1 LSPSITHRIEQIAMA
16 NLSLISD
23 LKKTASTKI
32 VLLVLDGLGG
42 LPRESD
48 GRTELEAAATPTMDR
63 LAREGTLGLT
73 IPLAAGLTPGSGPAH
88 LSLFGYD
95 PIARP
100 VGRGV
105 LESIGVGLGVQAGD
119 VAARGNFCTV
129 DGLGRISDRR
139 AGRIP
144 GDRARPIAE
153 KLSAIKVDG
162 AQVTVRHVREHRFA
176 VVFRGKDLDPAL
188 EDTDPQMTGVA
199 PLPVRAARPGAE
211 RTAAIVQAWV
221 DQAFGALKG
230 EAQANALTLRGF
242 STDPAL
248 PPFPQTFGLRAA
260 CIAVYP
266 MYRGVAALAGMQVV
280 PFEGEAPED
289 EFRAAGAAWPDFD
302 FLFIHVKKPDSR
314 GEDGDFEGKA
324 RAIEEVDRALPALLG
339 LKPDVLAIT
348 GDHSTPSRLRSHSW
362 HPVPL
367 LLWAPATARRDPQ
380 DRFGE
385 TACAAGGLGTFPASD
400 LMPLLLA
407 HAGRLEKYGA

>member
-1 LSPSITHRIEQIAMA
+1 MA
-16 NLSLISD
+16 NLNLMSELH
-23 LKKTASTKI
+23 KKSSTHI
-32 VLLVLDGLGG
+32 VLLVMDGLGG
-42 LPRESD
+42 LPRETD
-48 GRTELEAAATPTMDR
+48 GPTELEAAATPNMDR
-63 LAREGTLGLT
+63 LAREGTLGMT
-73 IPLAAGLTPGSGPAH
+73 VPLGTGLTPGSGPAH

-95 PIARP
+95 PIAQP

-105 LESIGVGLGVQAGD
+105 LESIGVGLKVGPGD
-119 VAARGNFCTV
+119 VAARGNFCTI
-129 DGLGRISDRR
+129 DAQGRITDRR

-144 GDRARPIAE
+144 GAQAGPITERLAQ
-153 KLSAIKVDG
+153 IHVDG

-176 VVFRGKDLDPAL
+176 VVLSGAGLDPSL
-188 EDTDPQMTGVA
+188 DDTDPQATGVP
-199 PLPVRAARPGAE
+199 PLPVRATRPAAAA
-211 RTAAIVQAWV
+211 TAAIVQAWV
-221 DQAFGALKG
+221 DQAFERLRG
-230 EAQANALTLRGF
+230 EPLANGLTLRGF

-248 PPFPQTFGLRAA
+248 PPFPQTFGVRAG

-266 MYRGVAALAGMQVV
+266 MYRGVSALAGMQVV
-280 PFEGEAPED
+280 PFDGEAPQD
-289 EFRAAGAAWPDFD
+289 EFRAAAGAWDEYD
-302 FLFIHVKKPDSR
+302 FLFIHIKKPDSR

-324 RAIEEVDRALPALLG
+324 RAIEEVDQALPALLD

-367 LLWAPATARRDPQ
+367 LLWAPATTRRDVQ

-400 LMPLLLA
+400 VMPLLLA

>member
-1 LSPSITHRIEQIAMA
+1 MA
-16 NLSLISD
+16 NLPLISE
-23 LKKTASTKI
+23 LKKAAPTKI

-63 LAREGTLGLT
+63 LAREGTLGMT
-73 IPLAAGLTPGSGPAH
+73 VPLGAGLTPGSGPAH

-105 LESIGVGLGVQAGD
+105 LESIGVGLEVRPGD
-119 VAARGNFCTV
+119 VAARGNFCTI
-129 DGLGRISDRR
+129 DAQGRITDRR

-144 GDRARPIAE
+144 GDQAAPITERLAG
-153 KLSAIKVDG
+153 IRVDG
-162 AQVTVRHVREHRFA
+162 AQVAVRHVREHRFA
-176 VVFRGKDLDPAL
+176 IVLRGPGLDPAL
-188 EDTDPQMTGVA
+188 DDTDPQATGVP
-199 PLPVRAARPGAE
+199 PLPVRAAQASAA
-211 RTAAIVQAWV
+211 RTAEIVQAWV
-221 DQAFGALKG
+221 LQAFERLRG
-230 EAQANALTLRGF
+230 EPLANGLTLRGF

-248 PPFPQTFGLRAA
+248 PPFPATFGVRAG

-266 MYRGVAALAGMQVV
+266 MYRGVSALAGMQVV
-280 PFEGEAPED
+280 PFDGETPED
-289 EFRAAGAAWPDFD
+289 EFRAAADVWDKYD

-324 RAIEEVDRALPALLG
+324 RAIEEVDRALPALLD
-339 LKPDVLAIT
+339 LRPDVLAIT

-367 LLWAPATARRDPQ
+367 LLWSPATTRRDVQ

>member
-1 LSPSITHRIEQIAMA
+1 MTNLNLIAE
-16 NLSLISD
+16 LQ
-23 LKKTASTKI
+23 KKASTHI
-32 VLLVLDGLGG
+32 VLLVMDGLGG

-48 GRTELEAAATPTMDR
+48 GMTELEAAATPNMDR
-63 LAREGTLGLT
+63 LAREGTLGMT
-73 IPLAAGLTPGSGPAH
+73 VPLGAGLTPGSGPAH

-105 LESIGVGLGVQAGD
+105 LESIGVGLRVGPGD

-129 DGLGRISDRR
+129 DAQGRITDRR
-139 AGRIP
+139 AGRIA
-144 GDRARPIAE
+144 GAQAGPITERLAQ
-153 KLSAIKVDG
+153 IQVDG

-176 VVFRGKDLDPAL
+176 VVLSGAGLDPSL
-188 EDTDPQMTGVA
+188 DDTDPQATGVP
-199 PLPVRAARPGAE
+199 PLPVRATRPAAAA
-211 RTAAIVQAWV
+211 TAAIVQNWV
-221 DQAFGALKG
+221 NQAFESLRG
-230 EAQANALTLRGF
+230 ETLANGLTLRGF

-260 CIAVYP
+260 CVAVYP
-266 MYRGVAALAGMQVV
+266 MYRGVSALAGMQIV
-280 PFEGEAPED
+280 PFDGETPQD
-289 EFRAAGAAWPDFD
+289 EFRAAAGVWADYD
-302 FLFIHVKKPDSR
+302 FLFIHIKKPDSR

-324 RAIEEVDRALPALLG
+324 RAIEEVDQALPALLD
-339 LKPDVLAIT
+339 LRPDVLAIT

-367 LLWAPATARRDPQ
+367 LLWAPATTRRDVQ

-385 TACAAGGLGTFPASD
+385 TACAAGGLGTLPASD

>member
-1 LSPSITHRIEQIAMA
+1 MA
-16 NLSLISD
+16 NLTTISD
-23 LKKTASTKI
+23 LQKMATTHI
-32 VLLVLDGLGG
+32 VLLVMDGLGG
-42 LPRESD
+42 LPRDLD
-48 GRTELEAAATPTMDR
+48 GQTELEAAATPNMDR
-63 LAREGTLGLT
+63 LAREGTLGMT
-73 IPLAAGLTPGSGPAH
+73 IPLGAGLTPGSGPAH

-105 LESIGVGLGVQAGD
+105 LESIGVGLEVGPGD
-119 VAARGNFCTV
+119 VAARGNFCTL
-129 DGLGRISDRR
+129 DSQGRIIDRR

-144 GDRARPIAE
+144 GDQAAPITERLA
-153 KLSAIKVDG
+153 AIRLDG

-176 VVFRGKDLDPAL
+176 IVLRGPGLDPAL
-188 EDTDPQMTGVA
+188 DDTDPQTTGVP
-199 PLPVRAARPGAE
+199 PLPVRALQPSAAK
-211 RTAAIVQAWV
+211 TASLVQAWV
-221 DQAFGALKG
+221 DQAFERLRG
-230 EAQANALTLRGF
+230 EPMANGLTLRGF

-248 PPFPQTFGLRAA
+248 PPFPKTFGVRAG

-266 MYRGVAALAGMQVV
+266 MYRGVSALAGMQVV
-280 PFEGEAPED
+280 AFDGETPGD
-289 EFRAAGAAWPDFD
+289 EFRAAAAVWNDYD

-324 RAIEEVDRALPALLG
+324 QAIEDVDRALPALLD
-339 LKPDVLAIT
+339 LKPDVLAVT

-367 LLWAPATARRDPQ
+367 LLWAPATTRRDVQ
-380 DRFGE
+380 ERFGE
-385 TACAAGGLGTFPASD
+385 TACAAGGLGNFPASD

>member
-1 LSPSITHRIEQIAMA
+1 MA
-16 NLSLISD
+16 NLPLLSE
-23 LKKTASTKI
+23 LKKAAATKI

-48 GRTELEAAATPTMDR
+48 GQTELEAAATPNMDR
-63 LAREGTLGLT
+63 LAREGTLGMT
-73 IPLAAGLTPGSGPAH
+73 IPLGAGLTPGSGPAH

-105 LESIGVGLGVQAGD
+105 LESIGVGLEVRPGD
-119 VAARGNFCTV
+119 VAARGNFCTI
-129 DGLGRISDRR
+129 DAQGLITDRR

-144 GDRARPIAE
+144 RDQAAPITERLAE
-153 KLSAIKVDG
+153 IRVDG
-162 AQVTVRHVREHRFA
+162 ASVAVRHVREHRFA
-176 VVFRGKDLDPAL
+176 IVLRGPGLDPAL
-188 EDTDPQMTGVA
+188 EDTDPQATGVA
-199 PLPVRAARPGAE
+199 PLPVRAALPPATK
-211 RTAAIVQAWV
+211 TAAIVQAWV
-221 DQAFGALKG
+221 DQAFERLRG
-230 EAQANALTLRGF
+230 EPLANGLTLRGF

-248 PPFPQTFGLRAA
+248 PPFPKTFGVRAG

-266 MYRGVAALAGMQVV
+266 MYRGVSALAGMQVV
-280 PFEGEAPED
+280 ALDGETPED
-289 EFRAAGAAWPDFD
+289 EFRAAAGAWNDYD

-324 RAIEEVDRALPALLG
+324 RAIEEVDRALPALLD
-339 LKPDVLAIT
+339 LKPEVLAIT

-367 LLWAPATARRDPQ
+367 LLWAPATTRRDAQ
-380 DRFGE
+380 DHFGE

>member
-1 LSPSITHRIEQIAMA
+1 MA
-16 NLSLISD
+16 NLQLLSE
-23 LKKTASTKI
+23 LKKAAPTKI

-48 GRTELEAAATPTMDR
+48 GRTELEAAATPNMDR
-63 LAREGTLGLT
+63 LAREGTLGMT
-73 IPLAAGLTPGSGPAH
+73 IPLGAGLTPGSGPAH

-105 LESIGVGLGVQAGD
+105 LESIGVGLEVRPGD
-119 VAARGNFCTV
+119 VAARGNFCTI
-129 DGLGRISDRR
+129 DAQGRITDRR

-144 GDRARPIAE
+144 GDQAAPITERLAE
-153 KLSAIKVDG
+153 IIVL
-162 AQVTVRHVREHRFA
+162 
-176 VVFRGKDLDPAL
+176 RGPGLDPAL
-188 EDTDPQMTGVA
+188 VDTDPQATGVP
-199 PLPVRAARPGAE
+199 PLPVRAAHPPAAK
-211 RTAAIVQAWV
+211 TAAIVQAWV
-221 DQAFGALKG
+221 DQAFERLRG
-230 EAQANALTLRGF
+230 EPLANGLTLRGF

-248 PPFPQTFGLRAA
+248 PPFPKTFGVRAG

-266 MYRGVAALAGMQVV
+266 MYRGVSALAGMQVV
-280 PFEGEAPED
+280 AFDGETAED
-289 EFRAAGAAWPDFD
+289 EFHAAAGAWNDYD

-324 RAIEEVDRALPALLG
+324 RAIEEVDQALPALLD
-339 LKPDVLAIT
+339 LKPEVLAIT

-367 LLWAPATARRDPQ
+367 LLWAPATTRRDVQ
-380 DRFGE
+380 DHFGE